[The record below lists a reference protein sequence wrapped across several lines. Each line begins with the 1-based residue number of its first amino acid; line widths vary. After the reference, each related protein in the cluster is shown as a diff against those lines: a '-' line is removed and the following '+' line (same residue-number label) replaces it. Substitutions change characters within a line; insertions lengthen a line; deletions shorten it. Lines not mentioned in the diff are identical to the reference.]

1 MQNKRERERERERE
15 RKRGEGIDC
24 FVSELCILNAR
35 DLHAE

>member
-1 MQNKRERERERERE
+1 MGERGRG
-15 RKRGEGIDC
+15 GEGIDC